1 VWQFPGDMFYL
12 PPGWKVR
19 STPTL
24 VSQSLVNSDCCDSC
38 QSTNQRLYSSWQ
50 HEVTSLD
57 GVTYN
62 VWRVKKEVGVV
73 GGNAGGEAQR

>member
-1 VWQFPGDMFYL
+1 M
-12 PPGWKVR
+12 
-19 STPTL
+19 
-24 VSQSLVNSDCCDSC
+24 
-38 QSTNQRLYSSWQ
+38 YSSWQ

-62 VWRVKKEVGVV
+62 VWRVKKEVRVV